1 MRPVGGRVVVAGF
14 TTSCLLLI
22 IGWQQWRL
30 SGLEGTLSRLSRVL
44 LEERKNISSSA
55 SVASPASA
63 ASAASAASG
72 TISAAL
78 SDDSITRDCITWTP
92 LPTQYSAKQGANKLS
107 SKIEK
112 GVTES
117 DLHRKESFEKI
128 WSANAWGKETKSGP
142 GSLLKNTNSMRR
154 VLDRVV
160 NKVKMTLKKESVT
173 LLDSSCGDMAWMPTF
188 LENRTDVV
196 FTGYDIVPGNVE
208 GHQKKF
214 STKPWKFEVHDI
226 VADPIGKYDIILS
239 RHTLQHL
246 KTGDIERVI
255 ANFVKSGSNFLLT
268 TNFPRTKTNRELS
281 EETQYRYRPVN
292 LLLEPYFLPTPM
304 CSSLDIKEE
313 NIHIDLWDLER
324 IRSQR
329 GEKL

>member
-1 MRPVGGRVVVAGF
+1 MTRSPGIVSHGLSCQLSTGGDRP
-14 TTSCLLLI
+14 
-22 IGWQQWRL
+22 
-30 SGLEGTLSRLSRVL
+30 
-44 LEERKNISSSA
+44 
-55 SVASPASA
+55 
-63 ASAASAASG
+63 
-72 TISAAL
+72 
-78 SDDSITRDCITWTP
+78 
-92 LPTQYSAKQGANKLS
+92 S
-107 SKIEK
+107 SKVEK

-117 DLHRKESFEKI
+117 DLHRKESFQKI

-160 NKVKMTLKKESVT
+160 NKVKMTLKKESLT

-208 GHQKKF
+208 GHKKKF
-214 STKPWKFEVHDI
+214 YAKPWKFEVHDI
-226 VADPIGKYDIILS
+226 VADPIAGKYDIILS

-246 KTGDIERVI
+246 KTGDIEKVI
-255 ANFVKSGSNFLLT
+255 ANFVQSGSKFLLT
-268 TNFPRTKTNRELS
+268 SNFPTTRKNSELS

-292 LLLEPYFLPTPM
+292 LLLEPYFLPPPM
-304 CSSLDIKEE
+304 CTSLDIKGE
-313 NIHIDLWDLER
+313 NIHIALWDLER

-329 GEKL
+329 VEQ

>member
-1 MRPVGGRVVVAGF
+1 MRLVGGRVVAAGF
-14 TTSCLLLI
+14 ATSCLLLI

-30 SGLEGTLSRLSRVL
+30 SGLEGTLSRVL
-44 LEERKNISSSA
+44 LEEKKNTSSPARAASAA
-55 SVASPASA
+55 SVASA
-63 ASAASAASG
+63 ASAASPASAASG
-72 TISAAL
+72 TISAVL
-78 SDDSITRDCITWTP
+78 SDDSITRDCVTWTP
-92 LPTQYSAKQGANKLS
+92 LPTQYSAKQEAYKSS
-107 SKIEK
+107 SKVEKVEK

-117 DLHRKESFEKI
+117 DLHRKESFQKI

-160 NKVKMTLKKESVT
+160 NKVKKTLKKESVT

-239 RHTLQHL
+239 RHTLQYHS
-246 KTGDIERVI
+246 T
-255 ANFVKSGSNFLLT
+255 
-268 TNFPRTKTNRELS
+268 
-281 EETQYRYRPVN
+281 
-292 LLLEPYFLPTPM
+292 
-304 CSSLDIKEE
+304 
-313 NIHIDLWDLER
+313 
-324 IRSQR
+324 
-329 GEKL
+329 

>member
-1 MRPVGGRVVVAGF
+1 MRGLGGRVVAAGVATF
-14 TTSCLLLI
+14 CLLII

-44 LEERKNISSSA
+44 LEEKKNISS
-55 SVASPASA
+55 PASGA
-63 ASAASAASG
+63 RSQP
-72 TISAAL
+72 L
-78 SDDSITRDCITWTP
+78 FDDSITRDCVTWTP
-92 LPTQYSAKQGANKLS
+92 LPTQYSTKQGGRRLS
-107 SKIEK
+107 SKVEK

-117 DLHRKESFEKI
+117 DLHRKESFQKI
-128 WSANAWGKETKSGP
+128 WSGNAWGKESKSGP

-160 NKVKMTLKKESVT
+160 NKVKMTLKKESLT

-214 STKPWKFEVHDI
+214 NAKPWKFEVHDI
-226 VADPIGKYDIILS
+226 VADPIAGNYDIILS

-246 KTGDIERVI
+246 KTGDIEKVI
-255 ANFVKSGSNFLLT
+255 ANFVQSGSKFLLT
-268 TNFPRTKTNRELS
+268 TNFPTTRKNNELS

-292 LLLEPYFLPTPM
+292 LLLDPYFLPPPM
-304 CSSLDIKEE
+304 CTSLDIKDG
-313 NIHIDLWDLER
+313 NIHIALWDLER
-324 IRSQR
+324 IRNQR
-329 GEKL
+329 GESE